1 MLQLNR
7 SLLTKAVLATT
18 LVCLYHSAIA
28 PSANSAP
35 REVTI
40 TLAADD
46 NISGVAFMQIAENK
60 DNPPAAIAFSRTSVV
75 TTEASVLYV
84 RVQDRA
90 LNWSAWVEVQVGA
103 APIIRDPL
111 AKTVYVPV
119 ELVPYVPPPPTT
131 PPTTPPPPPPP
142 TTPPTTPPPPVSPPT
157 GVGTTPSVEAAAP
170 GGFSAP
176 PAVVAIPLSETVTA
190 STDLTQS
197 ETLTA
202 SGPVVTLVPD
212 KAAPVTPLVEK
223 ITEVTPPATV
233 EPKVQPITPQKPAGV
248 KSIPTQTKASVS
260 INLSSQPSSKVTV
273 GVNKVLEIKMPTVTG
288 TTSVKASVKDAA
300 GKSMTLDVKVDKKSG
315 KITIPKLTFSKK
327 GTYQV
332 TTTVG
337 KKITKL
343 TIVVP

>member
-1 MLQLNR
+1 
-7 SLLTKAVLATT
+7 VLATS
-18 LVCLYHSAIA
+18 LVCLGQSAIL

-35 REVTI
+35 RDVTI

-46 NISGVAFMQIAENK
+46 NISGVAYMQIAENK
-60 DNPPAAIAFSRTSVV
+60 DNPPAAIAFSRTTVIS
-75 TTEASVLYV
+75 TEASVLYV

-90 LNWSAWVEVQVGA
+90 LNWSTWVEVQVGA
-103 APIIRDPL
+103 APVIRDPL

-119 ELVPYVPPPPTT
+119 ELVPYVPIPST
-131 PPTTPPPPPPP
+131 PVQQ
-142 TTPPTTPPPPVSPPT
+142 PVSPPS
-157 GVGTTPSVEAAAP
+157 GGSSAPSVEATAP
-170 GGFSAP
+170 GAFSAP

-202 SGPVVTLVPD
+202 GGPGVTLVPD

-223 ITEVTPPATV
+223 IPEATTPIEIKTQV
-233 EPKVQPITPQKPAGV
+233 KPITLPTPVGV
-248 KSIPTQTKASVS
+248 KVIPAQTKTSVLAN
-260 INLSSQPSSKVTV
+260 ISSRPVSKVTL
-273 GVNKVLEIKMPTVTG
+273 GVNKVLEIKMPTAKGVT
-288 TTSVKASVKDAA
+288 TVKAILVDSV
-300 GKSMTLDVKVDKKSG
+300 GKKMTLNVKVDKKTG
-315 KITIPKLTFSKK
+315 KITMPKLSFSKK

-343 TIVVP
+343 TIAVP

>member
-1 MLQLNR
+1 MLHVNR
-7 SLLTKAVLATT
+7 SWLTKAALATT
-18 LVCLYHSAIA
+18 LVCLLHSVIA
-28 PSANSAP
+28 PSASSAP

-103 APIIRDPL
+103 APVIQDPL

-119 ELVPYVPPPPTT
+119 ELVPYVPPA
-131 PPTTPPPPPPP
+131 P

-157 GVGTTPSVEAAAP
+157 EVGTAPSVEATAP
-170 GGFSAP
+170 GAFSAP

-202 SGPVVTLVPD
+202 GGPVVTLVPD

-223 ITEVTPPATV
+223 IPEATTPIEIKTQV
-233 EPKVQPITPQKPAGV
+233 KPITLPTPVGV
-248 KSIPTQTKASVS
+248 KVIPAQTKTSVLAN
-260 INLSSQPSSKVTV
+260 ISSRPVSKVTL
-273 GVNKVLEIKMPTVTG
+273 GVKKVLEIKMPTAKGVT
-288 TTSVKASVKDAA
+288 TVKAILVDSV
-300 GKSMTLDVKVDKKSG
+300 GKKMTLNVKVDKKTG
-315 KITIPKLTFSKK
+315 KITMPKLAFSKK

>member
-119 ELVPYVPPPPTT
+119 ELVPYV
-131 PPTTPPPPPPP
+131 PPPP

>member
-60 DNPPAAIAFSRTSVV
+60 DNHPAAIAFSRTSVV

-119 ELVPYVPPPPTT
+119 ELVPYV
-131 PPTTPPPPPPP
+131 PPPP